1 VITALQDAGARIRAY
16 DPEGMQAARAMLTD
30 VDYARD
36 PYDCARGADALVIVT
51 EWDLFRALDLR
62 RLKAA
67 LAEPV
72 VVDLRNIYRPE
83 EMRRHGFTYVSIGR
97 S

>member
-1 VITALQDAGARIRAY
+1 MEQ
-16 DPEGMQAARAMLTD
+16 ARAVLSD
-30 VDYARD
+30 VEYAQD
-36 PYDCARGADALVIVT
+36 PYECARGAGALVIVT
-51 EWDLFRALDLR
+51 EWDIFRALDLN

-83 EMRRHGFTYVSIGR
+83 EMTRRGFTYVSVGR
-97 S
+97 ATAGPE